1 MTTTR
6 RPRRIVLAGAG
17 GSCGKTTEGV
27 TIGSLMAVRGQRVR
41 FVDLDGQGDASQ
53 YVNYPY
59 APYVIGE
66 ALIGAKV
73 YPYGNG
79 GLRAPTLAEIEQP
92 VYRASMDDA
101 DKHGGLTSPRPEVA
115 AWLQRMSIIPSG
127 VGSSGTTL
135 PAAVSELE
143 RTGMGADKFRS
154 ALQNIDVAAGTE
166 PVDFEIYDLHGTVG
180 WLTYHVL
187 AIADKVITTVV
198 PDDKTTG
205 RHLDELLAI
214 IAEVAEFNHR
224 LRLDAIIP
232 VRCRPKRD
240 GQFYDEVIT
249 DLESSDEYGSIVT
262 PRVREAV
269 VVPESFKQR
278 EPLPLYVPNDAVTK
292 DNKAV
297 LEWLDER
304 GVTSTSPVS

>member
-6 RPRRIVLAGAG
+6 RPQRIVLAGAG
-17 GSCGKTTEGV
+17 GSCAKTTEGV

-73 YPYGNG
+73 YPDGNG
-79 GLRAPTLAEIEQP
+79 GLRAPTLAEIELP
-92 VYRASMDDA
+92 VYRASADDA
-101 DKHGGLTSPRPEVA
+101 EKLGGLSSARPEVA
-115 AWLQRMSIIPSG
+115 AWLQRLSIIPSG
-127 VGSSGTTL
+127 VGTSGMTL
-135 PAAVSELE
+135 PSAVAELE
-143 RTGMGADKFRS
+143 RTGMGADRFRS
-154 ALQNIDVAAGTE
+154 ALQNIDAATGAE

-214 IAEVAEFNHR
+214 IGEVAEFNQG

-232 VRCRPKRD
+232 ARCRPRRD

-249 DLESSDEYGSIVT
+249 DLENSKEYGPIVT

-269 VVPESFKQR
+269 VVPESFKER

-292 DNKAV
+292 DHKVV
-297 LEWLDER
+297 LDWLDKN
-304 GVTSTSPVS
+304 GVTTPPAA